1 MMTCDLAVVDNR
13 FEIRIFNRTELKMFT
28 DCRNKGIG
36 GLFHIVTQIL
46 RIRARISDKLLEVER
61 GNLSADSFMNEIDDF
76 VKGLVAKYSS
86 VDNSVSF
93 SENQPSIGNCPK
105 CAKPIVKGKYGWYC
119 SARCGMN
126 LTKVFGV
133 ELSEGQIKSLLSGKE
148 TSYIR
153 NGRKTVVVPNVIE
166 NEFNGKTYYNWAT
179 RKE

>member
-1 MMTCDLAVVDNR
+1 
-13 FEIRIFNRTELKMFT
+13 
-28 DCRNKGIG
+28 
-36 GLFHIVTQIL
+36 
-46 RIRARISDKLLEVER
+46 
-61 GNLSADSFMNEIDDF
+61 
-76 VKGLVAKYSS
+76 
-86 VDNSVSF
+86 
-93 SENQPSIGNCPK
+93 
-105 CAKPIVKGKYGWYC
+105 
-119 SARCGMN
+119 MN